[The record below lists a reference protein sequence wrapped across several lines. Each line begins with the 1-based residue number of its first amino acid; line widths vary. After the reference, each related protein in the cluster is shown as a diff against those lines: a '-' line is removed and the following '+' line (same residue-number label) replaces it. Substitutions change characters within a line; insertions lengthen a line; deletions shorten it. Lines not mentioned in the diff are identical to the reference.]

1 MINGPLIKRHY
12 GDRHSA
18 SFFRNVS
25 GEARRFYKPD
35 GHLWVGSEP
44 DEVEE
49 ELAAPVVDCVVEVAA
64 DDDDA
69 VDVDE
74 DGL

>member
-1 MINGPLIKRHY
+1 LQ
-12 GDRHSA
+12 
-18 SFFRNVS
+18 NVS